1 MQLVAKQFISA
12 SELLEDS
19 FKLAS
24 KILAS
29 GFKPT
34 FIVGIWR
41 GGAPIGIAVQEL
53 FEFCGVSTNHIA
65 IRTASYSAIDQQ
77 CREVEVHGLEY
88 LVKHLKSSD
97 QLLIVDDVHDSGL
110 SIAEVI
116 KQLQLACADNIPAT
130 IKIATPYYKPAN
142 VKSATRPDFYLYETD
157 KWLVFP
163 HEIQDLSRQELR
175 QYKPELASIVEF
187 LSTYLPDNN

>member
-1 MQLVAKQFISA
+1 MAKQFISA

-53 FEFCGVSTNHIA
+53 FEFCGISTNHIA
-65 IRTASYSAIDQQ
+65 IPLLLT
-77 CREVEVHGLEY
+77 RE
-88 LVKHLKSSD
+88 
-97 QLLIVDDVHDSGL
+97 
-110 SIAEVI
+110 
-116 KQLQLACADNIPAT
+116 
-130 IKIATPYYKPAN
+130 
-142 VKSATRPDFYLYETD
+142 DFYLYEAD
-157 KWLVFP
+157 K
-163 HEIQDLSRQELR
+163 
-175 QYKPELASIVEF
+175 
-187 LSTYLPDNN
+187 

>member
-1 MQLVAKQFISA
+1 MQSVTKQFITA

-24 KILAS
+24 KILSS

-53 FEFCGVSTNHIA
+53 FEYCGISTNHIA
-65 IRTASYSAIDQQ
+65 IRTSSYSASGHQQ
-77 CREVEVHGLEY
+77 RQVEVHGLEY
-88 LVKHLKSSD
+88 LVRHIQSHD

-130 IKIATPYYKPAN
+130 IKIATPYFKPAN
-142 VKSATRPDFYLYETD
+142 IKSATRPDFYLYETD

-163 HEIQDLSRQELR
+163 HEIQDLSRQELL
-175 QYKPELASIVEF
+175 QYKPELASIVES

>member
-41 GGAPIGIAVQEL
+41 GGAPIGITVQEL
-53 FEFCGVSTNHIA
+53 FELCVLAPIILRFT
-65 IRTASYSAIDQQ
+65 
-77 CREVEVHGLEY
+77 
-88 LVKHLKSSD
+88 
-97 QLLIVDDVHDSGL
+97 LL
-110 SIAEVI
+110 
-116 KQLQLACADNIPAT
+116 LA
-130 IKIATPYYKPAN
+130 
-142 VKSATRPDFYLYETD
+142 RP
-157 KWLVFP
+157 
-163 HEIQDLSRQELR
+163 
-175 QYKPELASIVEF
+175 
-187 LSTYLPDNN
+187 

>member
-1 MQLVAKQFISA
+1 MQSVTKQFITA
-12 SELLEDS
+12 SELLEDP

-24 KILAS
+24 KILSS

-53 FEFCGVSTNHIA
+53 FECCGISTNHIA
-65 IRTASYSAIDQQ
+65 IRTSSYSASGHQQ
-77 CREVEVHGLEY
+77 RQVEVHGLEY
-88 LVKHLKSSD
+88 LVRHIQSHD

-116 KQLQLACADNIPAT
+116 KQLQLGCADNAPAT
-130 IKIATPYYKPAN
+130 IKIATPYFKPSHI
-142 VKSATRPDFYLYETD
+142 KSATRPDFYLYETD
-157 KWLVFP
+157 QWLVFP
-163 HEIQDLSRQELR
+163 HEIQGLSRQELL
-175 QYKPELASIVEF
+175 QYKPELASIVES
-187 LSTYLPDNN
+187 LSAYLPDND

>member
-1 MQLVAKQFISA
+1 MAKQFISA

-53 FEFCGVSTNHIA
+53 FEFSGVSTNHIA
-65 IRTASYSAIDQQ
+65 IRTASYSALDHQ

-97 QLLIVDDVHDSGL
+97 Q
-110 SIAEVI
+110 
-116 KQLQLACADNIPAT
+116 
-130 IKIATPYYKPAN
+130 
-142 VKSATRPDFYLYETD
+142 
-157 KWLVFP
+157 
-163 HEIQDLSRQELR
+163 
-175 QYKPELASIVEF
+175 
-187 LSTYLPDNN
+187 

>member
-130 IKIATPYYKPAN
+130 IKIATPYFKPAN
-142 VKSATRPDFYLYETD
+142 IKSATRPDFYLYETD

-163 HEIQDLSRQELR
+163 HEIQDLSRQELL
-175 QYKPELASIVEF
+175 QYKPELASIVES